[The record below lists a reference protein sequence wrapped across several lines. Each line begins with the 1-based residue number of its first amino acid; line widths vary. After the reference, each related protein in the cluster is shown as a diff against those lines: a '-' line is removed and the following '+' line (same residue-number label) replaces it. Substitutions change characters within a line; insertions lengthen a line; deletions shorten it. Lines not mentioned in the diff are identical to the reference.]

1 MFLVIIIYLI
11 DLEDVLET
19 CTIDWAVFL
28 YFVIYQFL
36 LLISLLPLESNLKD
50 SQILFYRGIFRVIFM
65 TCNGLKNFMVAA

>member
-28 YFVIYQFL
+28 YFVNYQFL

-50 SQILFYRGIFRVIFM
+50 PQILFYHGIFRVIFM
-65 TCNGLKNFMVAA
+65 TRNGLKNFMVAA